1 MRMFDSSV
9 IEQCTEHLERRAG
22 SRVTGLTLLGGLVGA
37 FLGGMPLFTLLHT
50 VLPHRYG
57 YGLLIRGAA
66 AGGYFGYSLGES
78 RAAGLRLQAQLAQHQ
93 LHLERLL
100 LQLEP
105 AQPAAP
111 APTAVPPAAV
121 PQELGW

>member
-37 FLGGMPLFTLLHT
+37 
-50 VLPHRYG
+50 
-57 YGLLIRGAA
+57 
-66 AGGYFGYSLGES
+66 S

-100 LQLEP
+100 QRLEP

-111 APTAVPPAAV
+111 VPTAVPLAVV
-121 PQELGW
+121 PQELGWPTPPALSYASSASRSDA